1 MRHILTD
8 RLSPLSSIVLAAAL
22 VLPVAAACA
31 QPRVSPGQAE
41 AAAARGGNPGLQG
54 GGKAALPADIVD
66 YQLGAGDRIRLVV
79 YGEPNLTGEF
89 GIDGGG
95 QLGVPLIGKIKA
107 GGLTAAQLEKHIAS
121 KLSPDYLKDPSVTVE
136 VISYRPFYIVG
147 EVKNPGSYP
156 YVSGMTVI
164 NAVAL
169 AGGYTYRAREND
181 FKIERG
187 TKNGIRKIEGAPGTE
202 VLPGD
207 VITVDER
214 FF

>member
-8 RLSPLSSIVLAAAL
+8 RPSPLPSIVLAALL
-22 VLPVAAACA
+22 VLPIAAACA
-31 QPRVSPGQAE
+31 EPQVSPGHAE
-41 AAAARGGNPGLQG
+41 AAAARGGSPGAQG
-54 GGKAALPADIVD
+54 GSKAALPADIAG

-107 GGLTAAQLEKHIAS
+107 GGLTAAQLEQHIAS
-121 KLSPDYLKDPSVTVE
+121 KLSPDYLKDPSITVE

-147 EVKNPGSYP
+147 EIKNPGSYP
-156 YVSGMTVI
+156 YVNGMTVI

-187 TKNGIRKIEGAPGTE
+187 AKNGIRTIEGAPGTE